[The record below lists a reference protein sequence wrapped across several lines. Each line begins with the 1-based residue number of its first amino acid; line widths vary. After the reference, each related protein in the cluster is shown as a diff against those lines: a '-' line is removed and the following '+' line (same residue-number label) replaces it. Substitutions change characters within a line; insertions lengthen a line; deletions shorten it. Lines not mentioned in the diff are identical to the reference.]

1 MWRATKVGR
10 ATFHN
15 LEALIMAAVFYWFMT
30 LIFSYFQSRLEAN
43 MSKGDR

>member
-1 MWRATKVGR
+1 
-10 ATFHN
+10 
-15 LEALIMAAVFYWFMT
+15 MAAVFYWFMT